1 MWEVGWDELG
11 FERWIRPRKEEKRR
25 TNNRTY
31 VDLTNINVK
40 VDTGAYTSAIHCS
53 KIREE
58 NNILYCIFES
68 KGHSNF
74 KSKEIQ
80 FTNYYYT
87 DVKSSNGHKENR
99 YKIKTSV
106 IFFGKSYKINLT
118 LSTRD
123 DMKFPVLIGRQFLK
137 HKFLVDVDLENQ
149 SFNFTINEYSSSFA

>member
-1 MWEVGWDELG
+1 MKKILGRTDKVSFPEL
-11 FERWIRPRKEEKRR
+11 
-25 TNNRTY
+25 
-31 VDLTNINVK
+31 DLINIDVK
-40 VDTGAYTSAIHCS
+40 VDTGAYTSAIHCA

-58 NNILYCIFES
+58 NDRLYCIFES
-68 KGHSNF
+68 KGHNNF
-74 KSKEIQ
+74 KSQEIQ
-80 FTNYYYT
+80 FANYSYT
-87 DVKSSNGHKENR
+87 DVKSSNGNKENR